1 MNKILHVFSFL
12 FALMVLYS
20 CESSRAE
27 NGDLL
32 NGVNGGTE
40 SGPGSGGGT
49 SDDKVLKKV
58 TSIDIDG
65 IASVINYN
73 YNAGKLTTVKVES
86 DGKTDD
92 YTLSY
97 ENNVLSQLKIVQNEG
112 TTELITTLNITYN
125 GGNVAKASGNTES
138 GGTVLMKNDTNF
150 TYDSTGK
157 LKKANTI
164 LSGEDPEN
172 PGTYQPATTMVSD
185 LLFAG
190 NNLSQWK
197 MTMTNLA
204 PPPIVIPPVVIVANL
219 SNYETNKNPFATL
232 PIEFTVVA
240 GHFMTGT
247 NSFTGLSMNNYRST
261 TVNTSEGSY
270 STNYAYTYDSAGYPT
285 KAVST
290 EGTLTFEYIK
300 L

>member
-1 MNKILHVFSFL
+1 MKKILHLFTFL
-12 FALMVLYS
+12 IGLTILFS

-32 NGVNGGTE
+32 NGITGTE
-40 SGPGSGGGT
+40 SGPGSGGGA
-49 SDDKVLKKV
+49 SNDKVLKKV
-58 TSIDIDG
+58 TSTDSDG
-65 IASVINYN
+65 ISSVINYN
-73 YNAGKLTTVKVES
+73 YTAGKLTTVKIES
-86 DGKTDD
+86 DGQTED

-97 ENNVLSQLKIVQNEG
+97 ENNLLSRLKIVQNDG
-112 TTELITTLNITYN
+112 STELMTTLNITYN
-125 GGNVAKASGNTES
+125 GGKVTQATGNMES
-138 GGTVLMKNDTNF
+138 GGTVLMKNTTSF

-157 LKKANTI
+157 LKKANTVM
-164 LSGEDPEN
+164 SVEDPDN
-172 PGTYQPATTMVSD
+172 PGAYQPANTMVSD

-197 MTMTNLA
+197 MTMTTPA
-204 PPPIVIPPVVIVANL
+204 PPPVVIPPVVLVTNL
-219 SNYETNKNPFATL
+219 SNYETSKNPFATL
-232 PIEFTVVA
+232 PIEFTVVS

-270 STNYAYTYDSAGYPT
+270 STNYAYIYDSAGYPT

>member
-1 MNKILHVFSFL
+1 MKKILHLLTFL
-12 FALMVLYS
+12 IGLTILFS

-32 NGVNGGTE
+32 NGINGTE
-40 SGPGSGGGT
+40 SGPGSGGGA
-49 SDDKVLKKV
+49 SNDKVLKKV
-58 TSIDIDG
+58 TSTDSDG
-65 IASVINYN
+65 ISSVINYN
-73 YNAGKLTTVKVES
+73 YTAGKLTTVKIES
-86 DGKTDD
+86 DGQTED

-97 ENNVLSQLKIVQNEG
+97 ENNLLSRLKIVQNDG
-112 TTELITTLNITYN
+112 STELMTTLNITHN
-125 GGNVAKASGNTES
+125 GGKVTQATGNMES
-138 GGTVLMKNDTNF
+138 GGALLMKNTTSF

-157 LKKANTI
+157 LKKANTVM
-164 LSGEDPEN
+164 SVEDPDN
-172 PGTYQPATTMVSD
+172 PGAYQPANTIVSD
-185 LLFAG
+185 LLFAD

>member
-1 MNKILHVFSFL
+1 M
-12 FALMVLYS
+12 
-20 CESSRAE
+20 
-27 NGDLL
+27 
-32 NGVNGGTE
+32 
-40 SGPGSGGGT
+40 
-49 SDDKVLKKV
+49 
-58 TSIDIDG
+58 
-65 IASVINYN
+65 
-73 YNAGKLTTVKVES
+73 
-86 DGKTDD
+86 
-92 YTLSY
+92 
-97 ENNVLSQLKIVQNEG
+97 
-112 TTELITTLNITYN
+112 
-125 GGNVAKASGNTES
+125 
-138 GGTVLMKNDTNF
+138 
-150 TYDSTGK
+150 
-157 LKKANTI
+157 
-164 LSGEDPEN
+164 SGEDPEN

-285 KAVST
+285 KAVSA

>member
-1 MNKILHVFSFL
+1 
-12 FALMVLYS
+12 
-20 CESSRAE
+20 
-27 NGDLL
+27 
-32 NGVNGGTE
+32 
-40 SGPGSGGGT
+40 
-49 SDDKVLKKV
+49 
-58 TSIDIDG
+58 
-65 IASVINYN
+65 
-73 YNAGKLTTVKVES
+73 
-86 DGKTDD
+86 
-92 YTLSY
+92 
-97 ENNVLSQLKIVQNEG
+97 
-112 TTELITTLNITYN
+112 
-125 GGNVAKASGNTES
+125 
-138 GGTVLMKNDTNF
+138 
-150 TYDSTGK
+150 
-157 LKKANTI
+157 
-164 LSGEDPEN
+164 
-172 PGTYQPATTMVSD
+172 MVSD

-247 NSFTGLSMNNYRST
+247 NSFTGLSMNNYRYT

-285 KAVST
+285 KAVSA
-290 EGTLTFEYIK
+290 EGTLTFEYTK